1 MATIKIVT
9 GDDVDIPGEI
19 TFQNAP
25 FPIAA
30 TATVTAAL
38 RNRDVALM
46 TPVTLDDGDA
56 GSDWATGVI
65 RFKVPAAQSALL
77 TPALQSAGVFVAV
90 QIDDVT
96 TGKSTVIMK
105 QDIEILLG
113 VIP

>member
-9 GDDVDIPGEI
+9 GDDIDIPGEI
-19 TFQNAP
+19 TQDNSP
-25 FPIAA
+25 FPIAGS
-30 TATVTAAL
+30 ATVTAAL

-56 GSDWATGVI
+56 GSNWAGGII
-65 RFKVPAAQSALL
+65 RFKVPSAQTALL

-90 QIDDVT
+90 QIDDLT
-96 TGKSTVIMK
+96 AGKSTVIMN